1 MKYRRSKKKQ
11 LIESVCL
18 FNDIYDYSAIFWT
31 CGKIRS
37 FADHKGKRWRSLKQ
51 KTLSDAIQE
60 DLKAV
65 ELLSFN
71 LPSYLSVLRF
81 IYEASAKSKKKIP
94 IQITRFYLFS
104 SFFFFGLYLL
114 EVLRF

>member
-51 KTLSDAIQE
+51 KSLSDAIQE

-65 ELLSFN
+65 ELLSLN

-94 IQITRFYLFS
+94 I
-104 SFFFFGLYLL
+104 
-114 EVLRF
+114 